1 MTTLWS
7 SPKCRACT
15 FIGFLVV
22 LLVTLIVTFMHHG
35 NTNPQPQPAP
45 PTGMGAATVVASG
58 DSRFSDT
65 ERTTGGITQQR
76 GSSDAVPGLVPE
88 GPPGGGAGG
97 VDDGSR
103 ISDESPI
110 LRRPLDGSSS
120 SSSWTPLSA
129 ADGNGTAPAG
139 TMTTTT
145 SSVASQFDEGN
156 RRLHDPAQS
165 EVVYIKPTKIVT
177 QLHANDLLYDSKTMT
192 SETSGTHHAPK
203 FHWTG
208 LFRNRSSP
216 IWDPHPE
223 YEINAFGMKMH
234 IKLWHND
241 DFIRKEIPV
250 THIISPNETLRR
262 PEDHM
267 DHDELQRCFYKGLVV
282 GDDKSDVA
290 VSLCEGMTGHIR
302 TSRGS
307 FEIEPLQK
315 YSNEN
320 TNILHALSR
329 KRVKQENDVD
339 GRKPEDQDNGDN
351 CAVDTKQEEH
361 DKHLESIE
369 LPDGSPIGDDGHGH
383 GRRSRRSTAHIANNE
398 YTIEVLVAVDKKM
411 QEYHKDTLKSYVLTL
426 MSIVSSIYAD
436 ASIGNSIKIAVVH
449 ILYLHQ
455 DLAAHSTLDLNGS
468 KGVSAS
474 EMLQAFCRI
483 KQASNFHHDTAF
495 LLTRE
500 QICRHQMKCDTLGLA
515 ELGTMCK
522 RSSCAIVQ
530 DNGLSAAFTIA
541 HELGHVL
548 SMPHDDD
555 VRCAPYR
562 GEGTG
567 KQNIMSRM
575 LDQNTHPWSWSNC
588 SRHFV
593 TEYLEQNHGSCMLD
607 KPKTD
612 LIEPSSSHTKLA
624 GEKFTNNQQC
634 ELVFG
639 NGSRICSYMPVCE
652 RLWCNNGDELLGCRT
667 QHMPWADGTSCGE
680 NQWCQ
685 KGKCVYVNRKALQP
699 QDGAWGQ
706 WSSFS
711 ECSRS
716 CGGGVQISTRT
727 CDSPPPANGGKYCT
741 GMRMQYRSCNTQDC
755 PEGTLDFREEQ
766 CHELDGNNFE
776 IPGLEKNVK
785 WIPKYGVKSEDQCK
799 LYCRVKNSNNYFLL
813 RDKVKD
819 GTPCTP
825 PHESYDM
832 CINGHCRRA
841 GCDYVFDSDA
851 KMDKCGVC
859 RGNNETCS
867 EVVGKFPF
875 SKMNYSNKKPQ
886 KIVRIPRG
894 ATNIVIIQRG
904 YTDDRNYLALRDENY
919 EYIFNPPKT
928 TVVSGFKKRLFAGV
942 MLEYNGPDEEVE
954 TIRSDY
960 GRPLK
965 QDLIVELV
973 YYSKMRPV
981 SENIVEYSYT
991 IPIDVPSV
999 PVSKVPI
1006 YVQQNPSQNTI
1017 PNYQWKMSDWS
1028 ECDQGCSGKRHR
1040 TAGCFDIETGK
1051 ERPISFCRNSVKPRD
1066 DYEPCNVECKFEWE
1080 ATSSEC
1086 SNSCGEGIRNV
1097 QYQCVQRY
1105 MSTMQTNPV
1114 DPTYCSNIR
1123 KPISM
1128 EKCHGPC
1135 PEATLSYSNWGP
1147 CSQKC
1152 GGGQQNRTVSCLSS
1166 PDGFRIS
1173 DEFCVNQPREETV
1186 QRCNTDSCPEWV
1198 TGELTPKPQQEPPT
1212 YAYLNEEMKHFSR
1225 LPETSYSHNHLN
1237 YNNASFDPFKWCIG
1251 PWSMCDAKCM
1261 GGYKQRKVQCC
1272 YKSNKTAVVDD
1283 RYCSEKKPQEQTN
1296 CADFRCPQWN
1306 FGQWG
1311 ECNDDCNRYRQVLC
1325 QDHRGKE
1332 SNECPMNQKPPA
1344 EEKCCHFKWRITNW
1358 KPCNVTC
1365 GGGDGYRVGER
1376 VCMRLFLRSAE
1387 NPHPVKTGRKVDAK
1401 LCAHAKIPPAKKLV
1415 RKCKPCQFRWE
1426 VSPWSKCSV
1435 GCGAGL
1441 ATRNVTCSNGRTSA
1455 NVCDLKHKPSNVKPC
1470 ETHSFC
1476 RWNTG
1481 RWNRCKC
1488 DGFQRRSVKCY
1499 DELTKTESNRC
1510 LEPRP
1515 GQKRKCSP
1523 ALDCRPRYS
1532 KLITTCHDVQRTRR
1546 MRQDG
1551 EYMLTVKGQ
1560 PVSIYCHNMSSNAPT
1575 EYLTLQSG
1583 LLENYAIYNNKRA
1596 ENAGVCYPSS
1606 ADRVDESIG
1615 YGATHYR
1622 KIRLNIHTL
1631 QVQVDDHR
1639 FTDRS
1644 GKPQAFGSAGDCY
1657 SNTGRCPQGD
1667 FSINLENTP
1676 FRIRPRTQWE
1686 TKGVNAVLNFLI
1698 RLEAPYKKV
1707 RARCGGYCGTCSVSR
1722 STGLFLE
1729 LV

>member
-7 SPKCRACT
+7 SPKCRAFT
-15 FIGFLVV
+15 VVGFLVV
-22 LLVTLIVTFMHHG
+22 LLVTIIVTFMRHG
-35 NTNPQPQPAP
+35 NSNPQPQPAP
-45 PTGMGAATVVASG
+45 PAGIGATVVASDRG
-58 DSRFSDT
+58 IST
-65 ERTTGGITQQR
+65 TGRTTSGIRKQPGG
-76 GSSDAVPGLVPE
+76 SDAVPGLVPE
-88 GPPGGGAGG
+88 GPPGGGYGADNGSKKT
-97 VDDGSR
+97 DD
-103 ISDESPI
+103 SPI
-110 LRRPLDGSSS
+110 LRRPLDGSSWTSLS
-120 SSSWTPLSA
+120 SA
-129 ADGNGTAPAG
+129 GNNGTSA
-139 TMTTTT
+139 TTE
-145 SSVASQFDEGN
+145 FDEGIP
-156 RRLHDPAQS
+156 RLHDPATS
-165 EVVYIKPTKIVT
+165 EVEYIKPTKIHT
-177 QLHANDLLYDSKTMT
+177 KLHDKDLLYDSKTMS
-192 SETSGTHHAPK
+192 SETPGEHYALK
-203 FHWTG
+203 FHPTG
-208 LFRNRSSP
+208 LYRNRSSP
-216 IWDPHPE
+216 VWDPHPE
-223 YEINAFGMKMH
+223 YEINAFGLKMH
-234 IKLWHND
+234 IKLWQNGEFMPED
-241 DFIRKEIPV
+241 PKNIKV
-250 THIISPNETLRR
+250 THIFSANETLQR
-262 PEDHM
+262 PEDHL
-267 DHDELQRCFYKGLVV
+267 DHDQLKRCYYKGRVV
-282 GDDKSDVA
+282 GDDKSEVT

-307 FEIEPLQK
+307 FLIEPREK
-315 YSNEN
+315 YRNES

-329 KRVKQENDVD
+329 ERSVQENAVD
-339 GRKPEDQDNGDN
+339 GLKRSDSAAQDDGSN
-351 CAVDTKQEEH
+351 CAVDTEQEEH

-369 LPDGSPIGDDGHGH
+369 LPDGSPIGNGEHH

-562 GEGTG
+562 GEGSA

-588 SRHFV
+588 SRHYV

-612 LIEPSSSHTKLA
+612 LIEPSSSQTKLA
-624 GEKFTNNQQC
+624 GEKFTNHQQC

-667 QHMPWADGTSCGE
+667 QHMPWADGTSCGD

-706 WSSFS
+706 WSPFS

-776 IPGLEKNVK
+776 IPGLEKHVK
-785 WIPKYGVKSEDQCK
+785 WIPKYGVKAEDQCK
-799 LYCRVKNSNNYFLL
+799 LYCRVKNSNSYFLL

-819 GTPCTP
+819 GTPCKHP
-825 PHESYDM
+825 LESYDM
-832 CINGHCRRA
+832 CINGLCRRA
-841 GCDYVFDSDA
+841 GCDYVFDSNA
-851 KMDKCGVC
+851 TMDKCGVC
-859 RGNNETCS
+859 RGNNDTCS
-867 EVVGKFPF
+867 EVVGKFSF

-894 ATNIVIIQRG
+894 ATNIIIIQRG
-904 YTDDRNYLALRDENY
+904 YTDDGNYLALRDENY

-928 TVVSGFKKRLFAGV
+928 TVVSGFKKRIFAGV

-973 YYSKMRPV
+973 YFSKMRPV

-999 PVSKVPI
+999 TVSKTPI

-1017 PNYQWKMSDWS
+1017 PNYQWKMSEWS

-1051 ERPISFCRNSVKPRD
+1051 ERPMPLCRNSVKPRD

-1080 ATSSEC
+1080 PTSSEC
-1086 SNSCGEGIRNV
+1086 SNSCGEGIKNF

-1105 MSTMQTNPV
+1105 MATMQTNPV

-1123 KPISM
+1123 KPISI
-1128 EKCHGPC
+1128 EKCDGPC
-1135 PEATLSYSNWGP
+1135 PNATLSYSTWEP
-1147 CSQKC
+1147 CSRTC
-1152 GGGQQNRTVSCLSS
+1152 GGGYQNRTVSCLSS
-1166 PDGFRIS
+1166 PGGFRIR
-1173 DEFCVNQPREETV
+1173 DEFCAKQPREETV
-1186 QRCNTDSCPEWV
+1186 RRCNTGSCPEWAPGEPTPCSV
-1198 TGELTPKPQQEPPT
+1198 TCGEGQQRYALHCVLNNVSVNAALCGVRPVAVIINCTMPPCEKKNQVKLLQESAT
-1212 YAYLNEEMKHFSR
+1212 YLFSGEETKRQHEHNYY
-1225 LPETSYSHNHLN
+1225 PHSYSNGSSDS
-1237 YNNASFDPFKWCIG
+1237 YKWCTG
-1251 PWSMCDAKCM
+1251 TWSICNVKCN
-1261 GGYKQRKVQCC
+1261 GGYKRRKVYCC
-1272 YKSNKTAVVDD
+1272 YKNNELAEVDD
-1283 RYCSEKKPQEQTN
+1283 RYCMAEKKPSNQTN
-1296 CADFRCPQWN
+1296 CGNFRCPQWN

-1311 ECNDDCNRYRQVLC
+1311 ECNDDCKRYRQVLC

-1332 SNECPMNQKPPA
+1332 SNECPWNQKPP
-1344 EEKCCHFKWRITNW
+1344 EKESCCHFKWRITNW

-1376 VCMRLFLRSAE
+1376 VCMRLFPKSVE

-1401 LCAHAKIPPAKKLV
+1401 LCAHEKIPPAKKLV

-1426 VSPWSKCSV
+1426 VSPWSKC
-1435 GCGAGL
+1435 
-1441 ATRNVTCSNGRTSA
+1441 
-1455 NVCDLKHKPSNVKPC
+1455 
-1470 ETHSFC
+1470 
-1476 RWNTG
+1476 
-1481 RWNRCKC
+1481 KC

-1499 DELTKTESNRC
+1499 DELTKTESIRC

-1523 ALDCRPRYS
+1523 APDCQPRYS
-1532 KLITTCHDVQRTRR
+1532 KLVSYTCHDIQRTRR
-1546 MRQDG
+1546 TRHDG

-1596 ENAGVCYPSS
+1596 EIAGVCSPSS
-1606 ADRVDESIG
+1606 ADRVDESID

-1631 QVQVDDHR
+1631 QVLVDDHR

-1707 RARCGGYCGTCSVSR
+1707 RARCGGYCGICSVSR

>member
-7 SPKCRACT
+7 SPKCRAFT
-15 FIGFLVV
+15 VVGFLVV
-22 LLVTLIVTFMHHG
+22 LLVTIIVTFMRHG
-35 NTNPQPQPAP
+35 NSNPQPQPAP
-45 PTGMGAATVVASG
+45 PAGIGATVVASDRG
-58 DSRFSDT
+58 IST
-65 ERTTGGITQQR
+65 TGRTTSGIRKQPGG
-76 GSSDAVPGLVPE
+76 SDAVPGLVPE
-88 GPPGGGAGG
+88 GPPGGGYGADNGSKKT
-97 VDDGSR
+97 DD
-103 ISDESPI
+103 SPI
-110 LRRPLDGSSS
+110 LRRPLDGSSWTSLS
-120 SSSWTPLSA
+120 SA
-129 ADGNGTAPAG
+129 GNNGTSA
-139 TMTTTT
+139 TTE
-145 SSVASQFDEGN
+145 FDEGIP
-156 RRLHDPAQS
+156 RLHDPATS
-165 EVVYIKPTKIVT
+165 EVEYIKPTKIHT
-177 QLHANDLLYDSKTMT
+177 KLHDKDLLYDSKTMS
-192 SETSGTHHAPK
+192 SETPGEHYALK
-203 FHWTG
+203 FHPTG
-208 LFRNRSSP
+208 LYRNRSSP
-216 IWDPHPE
+216 VWDPHPE
-223 YEINAFGMKMH
+223 YEINAFGLKMH
-234 IKLWHND
+234 IKLWQNGEFMPED
-241 DFIRKEIPV
+241 PKNIKV
-250 THIISPNETLRR
+250 THIFSANETLQR
-262 PEDHM
+262 PEDHL
-267 DHDELQRCFYKGLVV
+267 DHDQLKRCYYKGRVV
-282 GDDKSDVA
+282 GDDKSEVT

-307 FEIEPLQK
+307 FLIEPREK
-315 YSNEN
+315 YRNES

-329 KRVKQENDVD
+329 ERSVQENAVD
-339 GRKPEDQDNGDN
+339 GLKRSDSAAQDDGSN
-351 CAVDTKQEEH
+351 CAVDTEQEEH

-369 LPDGSPIGDDGHGH
+369 LPDGSPIGNGEHH

-562 GEGTG
+562 GEGSA

-588 SRHFV
+588 SRHYV

-612 LIEPSSSHTKLA
+612 LIEPSSSQTKLA
-624 GEKFTNNQQC
+624 GEKFTNHQQC

-667 QHMPWADGTSCGE
+667 QHMPWADGTSCGD

-706 WSSFS
+706 WSPFS

-776 IPGLEKNVK
+776 IPGLEKHVK
-785 WIPKYGVKSEDQCK
+785 WIPKYGVKAEDQCK
-799 LYCRVKNSNNYFLL
+799 LYCRVKNSNSYFLL

-819 GTPCTP
+819 GTPCKHP
-825 PHESYDM
+825 LESYDM
-832 CINGHCRRA
+832 CINGLCRRA
-841 GCDYVFDSDA
+841 GCDYVFDSNA
-851 KMDKCGVC
+851 TMDKCGVC
-859 RGNNETCS
+859 RGNNDTCS
-867 EVVGKFPF
+867 EVVGKFSF

-894 ATNIVIIQRG
+894 ATNIIIIQRG
-904 YTDDRNYLALRDENY
+904 YTDDGNYLALRDENY

-928 TVVSGFKKRLFAGV
+928 TVVSGFKKRIFAGV

-973 YYSKMRPV
+973 YFSKMRPV

-999 PVSKVPI
+999 TVSKTPI

-1017 PNYQWKMSDWS
+1017 PNYQWKMSEWS

-1051 ERPISFCRNSVKPRD
+1051 ERPMPLCRNSVKPRD

-1080 ATSSEC
+1080 PTSSEC
-1086 SNSCGEGIRNV
+1086 SNSCGEGIKNF

-1105 MSTMQTNPV
+1105 MATMQTNPV

-1123 KPISM
+1123 KPISI
-1128 EKCHGPC
+1128 EKCDGPC
-1135 PEATLSYSNWGP
+1135 PNATLSYSTWEP
-1147 CSQKC
+1147 
-1152 GGGQQNRTVSCLSS
+1152 
-1166 PDGFRIS
+1166 
-1173 DEFCVNQPREETV
+1173 NQVKLLQESATYLFSGEETKR
-1186 QRCNTDSCPEWV
+1186 QHEHNYYP
-1198 TGELTPKPQQEPPT
+1198 
-1212 YAYLNEEMKHFSR
+1212 H
-1225 LPETSYSHNHLN
+1225 SYSNGSSDS
-1237 YNNASFDPFKWCIG
+1237 YKWCTG
-1251 PWSMCDAKCM
+1251 TWSICNVKCN
-1261 GGYKQRKVQCC
+1261 GGYKRRKVYCC
-1272 YKSNKTAVVDD
+1272 YKNNELAEVDD
-1283 RYCSEKKPQEQTN
+1283 RYCMAEKKPSNQTN
-1296 CADFRCPQWN
+1296 CGNFRCPQWN

-1311 ECNDDCNRYRQVLC
+1311 ECNDDCKRYRQVLC

-1332 SNECPMNQKPPA
+1332 SNECPWNQKPP
-1344 EEKCCHFKWRITNW
+1344 EKESCCHFKWRITNW

-1376 VCMRLFLRSAE
+1376 VCMRLFPKSVE

-1401 LCAHAKIPPAKKLV
+1401 LCAHEKIPPAKKLV

-1441 ATRNVTCSNGRTSA
+1441 ATRNVTCSNGRNTA

-1481 RWNRCKC
+1481 RWNKCKC

-1499 DELTKTESNRC
+1499 DELTKTESIRC

-1523 ALDCRPRYS
+1523 APDCQPRYS
-1532 KLITTCHDVQRTRR
+1532 KLVSYTCHDIQRTRR
-1546 MRQDG
+1546 TRHDG

-1596 ENAGVCYPSS
+1596 EIAGVCSPSS
-1606 ADRVDESIG
+1606 ADRVDESID

-1631 QVQVDDHR
+1631 QVLVDDHR

-1707 RARCGGYCGTCSVSR
+1707 RARCGGYCGICSVSR

>member
-1 MTTLWS
+1 MTTSWS
-7 SPKCRACT
+7 SPKCKVCT
-15 FIGFLVV
+15 LVIFLLV
-22 LLVTLIVTFMHHG
+22 LIVTLIVSFMRHG
-35 NTNPQPQPAP
+35 NASPQPQPAP
-45 PTGMGAATVVASG
+45 PTRMDAATTASG
-58 DSRFSDT
+58 DSES
-65 ERTTGGITQQR
+65 G
-76 GSSDAVPGLVPE
+76 SDAISVMGRKSGISPQQGVTVPGLMPD
-88 GPPGGGAGG
+88 GPGGAGG
-97 VDDGSR
+97 VFNGSS
-103 ISDESPI
+103 ISDDSSI
-110 LRRPLDGSSS
+110 LRRPLDGSSDG
-120 SSSWTPLSA
+120 SWTPFST
-129 ADGNGTAPAG
+129 ADGNGTV
-139 TMTTTT
+139 T
-145 SSVASQFDEGN
+145 ASDFNEEIP
-156 RRLHDPAQS
+156 RLHDPTKS
-165 EVVYIKPTKIVT
+165 DVEYIQPTKILT
-177 QLHANDLLYDSKTMT
+177 QLHDNDLLYDSKTMRSDST
-192 SETSGTHHAPK
+192 GAHLAPK
-203 FHWTG
+203 FHRTG
-208 LFRNRSSP
+208 LYRNRSSR

-223 YEINAFGMKMH
+223 YEINAFGVKMH
-234 IKLWHND
+234 ITLRQD
-241 DFIRKEIPV
+241 SSFIPKDLKV
-250 THIISPNETLRR
+250 THIISSNETLQR
-262 PEDHM
+262 PKDHL
-267 DHDELQRCFYKGLVV
+267 ENEALQRCYYKGQVV
-282 GDDKSDVA
+282 GDEKSAVT
-290 VSLCEGMTGHIR
+290 VSLCEGMSGHIH
-302 TSRGS
+302 TSWGS
-307 FEIEPLQK
+307 FLIRPVQK
-315 YSNEN
+315 YSNED
-320 TNILHALSR
+320 TNILHELSR
-329 KRVKQENDVD
+329 ERKAEENAVGGPERLDPTAQGD
-339 GRKPEDQDNGDN
+339 GSN

-361 DKHLESIE
+361 DSHVESIE
-369 LPDGSPIGDDGHGH
+369 LADDAHH

-398 YTIEVLVAVDKKM
+398 YTIEVLLAVDRKM

-449 ILYLHQ
+449 ILYLHK
-455 DLAAHSTLDLNGS
+455 DLVPHSTLDINGS

-474 EMLQAFCRI
+474 EMLQAFCQS
-483 KQASNFHHDTAF
+483 KLKSDFHHDTAF

-500 QICRHQMKCDTLGLA
+500 QICRNQMKCDTLGLA

-555 VRCAPYR
+555 ARCAPYR
-562 GEGTG
+562 NEASG

-575 LDQNTHPWSWSNC
+575 LDQNTHPWSWSKC

-593 TEYLEQNHGSCMLD
+593 TEYLEQNRGDCMLS
-607 KPKTD
+607 KPQTD

-685 KGKCVYVNRKALQP
+685 KGQCVYVNREALQP
-699 QDGAWGQ
+699 QDGVWGQ
-706 WSSFS
+706 WSAFS

-716 CGGGVQISTRT
+716 CGGGVQTSTRS

-766 CHELDGNNFE
+766 CHELDGKNFE
-776 IPGLEKNVK
+776 IPGLEKNVI
-785 WIPKYGVKSEDQCK
+785 WIPKYGVKAEDQCK
-799 LYCRVKNSNNYFLL
+799 LFCRVKHSNNYFLL

-819 GTPCTP
+819 GTPCTH

-851 KMDKCGVC
+851 TMDKCGVC
-859 RGNNETCS
+859 RGNNDTCDNVS
-867 EVVGKFPF
+867 GKFSY

-894 ATNIVIIQRG
+894 ATNIIIFQRG
-904 YTDDRNYLALRDENY
+904 YKDDGNYLALRDVNY
-919 EYIFNPPKT
+919 DYIFNTPKT
-928 TVVSGFKKRLFAGV
+928 TVGPGFKKRLFAGV
-942 MLEYNGPDEEVE
+942 MLEYNGPDEEIE

-973 YYSKMRPV
+973 YFSKMRHV
-981 SENIVEYSYT
+981 SENIVEYSFT
-991 IPIDVPSV
+991 IPID
-999 PVSKVPI
+999 KPI
-1006 YVQQNPSQNTI
+1006 VKASNTPFYMHPNPSQNTI
-1017 PNYQWKMSDWS
+1017 VNYQWKMSEWS

-1040 TAGCFDIETGK
+1040 KAGCFDIETGK
-1051 ERPISFCRNSVKPRD
+1051 ERAISFCRNSAKPFD
-1066 DYEPCNVECKFEWE
+1066 DYEPCNVECKFEWQ
-1080 ATSSEC
+1080 ASGSKC
-1086 SNSCGEGIRNV
+1086 SNACGEGIMNV

-1105 MSTMQTNPV
+1105 IKAKQTNVV
-1114 DPTYCSNIR
+1114 DQTYCANIPR
-1123 KPISM
+1123 PITT

-1135 PEATLSYSNWGP
+1135 PEATWMYNDWQP
-1147 CSQKC
+1147 CSQTC
-1152 GGGQQNRTVSCLSS
+1152 GGGVQYRTASCLSS
-1166 PDGFRIS
+1166 PEGYRIS
-1173 DEFCVNQPREETV
+1173 DEFCSQGLREELN
-1186 QRCNTDSCPEWV
+1186 RSCNTNSCPDWF
-1198 TGELTPKPQQEPPT
+1198 TGELTPPEPPQQEHPAH
-1212 YAYLNEEMKHFSR
+1212 AYSGEETRLMSR
-1225 LPETSYSHNHLN
+1225 MHDNDYYPASHGDISYQ
-1237 YNNASFDPFKWCIG
+1237 NNTIQLQRYKWCTG
-1251 PWSMCDAKCM
+1251 RWSICNAKCNSTA
-1261 GGYKQRKVQCC
+1261 YKRRKVQCC
-1272 YKSNKTAVVDD
+1272 YKNNESSVVND
-1283 RYCSEKKPQEQTN
+1283 RHCSGIEKPVEHYI
-1296 CADFRCPQWN
+1296 CGGFPCPKWDH
-1306 FGQWG
+1306 GQWT
-1311 ECNDDCNRYRQVLC
+1311 ECNDDCKRYRKMQC
-1325 QDHRGKE
+1325 IDHRGNPN
-1332 SNECPMNQKPPA
+1332 NECPLN
-1344 EEKCCHFKWRITNW
+1344 EKLPEVESCCEFKWRIANW

-1376 VCMRLFLRSAE
+1376 VCMRLFKKSKE
-1387 NPHPVKTGRKVDAK
+1387 NPRPVKTGRKVDAK
-1401 LCAHAKIPPAKKLV
+1401 LCANAKMPSAEKLV

-1426 VSPWSKCSV
+1426 VSDWSKCSV

-1441 ATRNVTCSNGRTSA
+1441 ATRNVTCSNGRNTA
-1455 NVCDLKHKPSNVKPC
+1455 NVCNFKHKPSNVKPC
-1470 ETHSFC
+1470 ETHSSC
-1476 RWNTG
+1476 SWNTG

-1488 DGFQRRSVKCY
+1488 DGFQRRNVKCY

-1510 LEPRP
+1510 PQPRP
-1515 GQKRKCSP
+1515 SSKRKCHP
-1523 ALDCRPRYS
+1523 APDCRPKYS
-1532 KLITTCHDVQRTRR
+1532 KLVSYSCHDIQRNRRTRL
-1546 MRQDG
+1546 DG
-1551 EYMLTVKGQ
+1551 EYTLTVKGQ
-1560 PVSIYCHNMSSNAPT
+1560 SVSIYCHNMSSIAPT

-1583 LLENYAIYNNKRA
+1583 LVENYAIYNNKRA
-1596 ENAGVCYPSS
+1596 EIAGVCRPSS
-1606 ADRVDESIG
+1606 ADRVDDSID

-1631 QVQVDDHR
+1631 QVIVDDTR

-1657 SNTGRCPQGD
+1657 SNTGTCPQGD

>member
-7 SPKCRACT
+7 SSKCIIYTVVGA
-15 FIGFLVV
+15 LV
-22 LLVTLIVTFMHHG
+22 LIIVTLIVTYMQHQG
-35 NTNPQPQPAP
+35 STSPQPHPAP
-45 PTGMGAATVVASG
+45 PPGLGAAVVGGASAG
-58 DSRFSDT
+58 NSATD
-65 ERTTGGITQQR
+65 RTSGTTQQP
-76 GSSDAVPGLVPE
+76 GSDAVPGLVSE
-88 GPPGGGAGG
+88 TPPGGGGGGAGG
-97 VDDGSR
+97 VENTSGL
-103 ISDESPI
+103 SDADSPI
-110 LRRPLDGSSS
+110 LRRPQDGSSS
-120 SSSWTPLSA
+120 SNGSPLSA
-129 ADGNGTAPAG
+129 AGGNDTTAMVGGSPLD
-139 TMTTTT
+139 
-145 SSVASQFDEGN
+145 FDEGIPL
-156 RRLHDPAQS
+156 LHDPS
-165 EVVYIKPTKIVT
+165 KSDVVYIKPTKILA
-177 QLHANDLLYDSKTMT
+177 QLHDNDLLYDSKTMS
-192 SETSGTHHAPK
+192 SETTGAHLAPK
-203 FHWTG
+203 FHRTG
-208 LFRNRSSP
+208 LFRNRSSR

-223 YEINAFGMKMH
+223 YEIDAFGLKMH
-234 IKLWHND
+234 IKLSHD
-241 DFIRKEIPV
+241 RSFMPEDIKV
-250 THIISPNETLRR
+250 THIFSSNETLRR

-267 DHDELQRCFYKGLVV
+267 DHDELQRCYYKGRVV
-282 GDDKSDVA
+282 GDDKSAVA
-290 VSLCEGMTGHIR
+290 VSLCEGIRGHIR
-302 TSRGS
+302 TSWGS
-307 FEIEPLQK
+307 FFIEPLQK
-315 YSNEN
+315 YSNED
-320 TNILHALSR
+320 TNIWHALSR
-329 KRVKQENDVD
+329 ERGVVENAVD
-339 GRKPEDQDNGDN
+339 SLERDGPTAQDDGSN
-351 CAVDTKQEEH
+351 CAVDTEQEEH
-361 DKHLESIE
+361 DKQLEDIE
-369 LPDGSPIGDDGHGH
+369 LTDGSPVGDGDGQRH
-383 GRRSRRSTAHIANNE
+383 GRSPRSKRSTAHIANNE

-555 VRCAPYR
+555 VRCGPFR
-562 GEGTG
+562 GEGSG

-612 LIEPSSSHTKLA
+612 LIEPSSTHTKLA
-624 GEKFTNNQQC
+624 GEKFNNNQQC

-699 QDGAWGQ
+699 QDGGWGQ
-706 WSSFS
+706 WSPFS

-716 CGGGVQISTRT
+716 CGAGVQISTRN

-741 GMRMQYRSCNTQDC
+741 GMRMQYRSCNTEDC
-755 PEGTLDFREEQ
+755 PERTLDFREEQ

-776 IPGLEKNVK
+776 IPGLEKDVK
-785 WIPKYGVKSEDQCK
+785 WIPKYGVKAEDQCK
-799 LYCRVKNSNNYFLL
+799 LYCRVKDSNNYFLL

-819 GTPCTP
+819 GTPCTH

-832 CINGHCRRA
+832 CINGQCRRA

-851 KMDKCGVC
+851 TMDKCGNC
-859 RGNNETCS
+859 RGTNDTCS
-867 EVVGKFPF
+867 EVSGKFPF
-875 SKMNYSNKKPQ
+875 SKMAYSQKKPQ

-894 ATNIVIIQRG
+894 ATNIVIIQPG
-904 YTDDRNYLALRDENY
+904 YKDDGNYIALRDENY
-919 EYIFNPPKT
+919 EYIFNPPKS

-960 GRPLK
+960 GRPVK
-965 QDLIVELV
+965 QDLIVEV
-973 YYSKMRPV
+973 IFYAKMHPV

-991 IPIDVPSV
+991 IPIDRQTVA
-999 PVSKVPI
+999 VSKIPSH
-1006 YVQQNPSQNTI
+1006 VQQNPSQNTI

-1028 ECDQGCSGKRHR
+1028 KCDQSCSGKRHR

-1051 ERPISFCRNSVKPRD
+1051 ETPISNCRNSAKPRE
-1066 DYEPCNVECKFEWE
+1066 DYEPCNTECKFEWE

-1086 SNSCGEGIRNV
+1086 SNSCGEGFKNV

-1105 MSTMQTNPV
+1105 IKTQQTNPV
-1114 DPTYCSNIR
+1114 DPAYCSNIR
-1123 KPISM
+1123 KPSTL

-1135 PEATLSYSNWGP
+1135 PDATWSYSDWEP
-1147 CSQKC
+1147 Q
-1152 GGGQQNRTVSCLSS
+1152 
-1166 PDGFRIS
+1166 
-1173 DEFCVNQPREETV
+1173 
-1186 QRCNTDSCPEWV
+1186 DS
-1198 TGELTPKPQQEPPT
+1198 PT
-1212 YAYLNEEMKHFSR
+1212 YAYSAYETKPIVARQDSNYYSALNTPITYQNGS
-1225 LPETSYSHNHLN
+1225 S
-1237 YNNASFDPFKWCIG
+1237 DPYKWCTG
-1251 PWSMCDAKCM
+1251 TWSICNAKCN
-1261 GGYKQRKVQCC
+1261 GGFKRRKVQCC
-1272 YKSNKTAVVDD
+1272 YKSNESTVDD
-1283 RYCSEKKPQEQTN
+1283 RYCPADNKPSEQTN
-1296 CADFRCPQWN
+1296 CGNFRCPVWN

-1311 ECNDDCNRYRQVLC
+1311 ECNDDCKRYRQVLC

-1332 SNECPMNQKPPA
+1332 SNECPLNQKPP
-1344 EEKCCHFKWRITNW
+1344 EVESCCHFRWRITNW

-1365 GGGDGYRVGER
+1365 GGGDGYRTGER
-1376 VCMRLFLRSAE
+1376 VCMRLFPKSVE

-1401 LCAHAKIPPAKKLV
+1401 YCAHAKIPPAKKLV
-1415 RKCKPCQFRWE
+1415 RKCKTCQFRWE

-1441 ATRNVTCSNGRTSA
+1441 ATRNVTCSNGRSTA
-1455 NVCDLKHKPSNVKPC
+1455 HVCDSKHKPSNVKSC
-1470 ETHSFC
+1470 ETHGFC
-1476 RWNTG
+1476 RWSTG

-1510 LEPRP
+1510 PEPRP

-1523 ALDCRPRYS
+1523 AADCRPRYS
-1532 KLITTCHDVQRTRR
+1532 KTVTYTCHDVQRTRR
-1546 MRQDG
+1546 TRLDG
-1551 EYMLTVKGQ
+1551 EYTLNVTGT

-1575 EYLTLQSG
+1575 EYLTLKSG
-1583 LLENYAIYNNKRA
+1583 LLENYAIYINKRA
-1596 ENAGVCYPSS
+1596 ANAGVCAPSK
-1606 ADRVDESIG
+1606 ADWVDESIS

-1631 QVQVDDHR
+1631 QVLADDHR

-1644 GKPQAFGSAGDCY
+1644 GKPQSFGSAGDCY
-1657 SNTGRCPQGD
+1657 SNTGQCPQGD

-1686 TKGVNAVLNFLI
+1686 TKGQNAVLNFLI

-1729 LV
+1729 LA